1 MRGFRSGTFQRDSVP
16 KVLRHFSPRSAV
28 GSLQEIELKPL
39 RDAGKRLLLLDVDN
53 TLLPWREEE
62 IPQATMDWIAEA
74 KALGFDLC
82 LVSNTR
88 NPARLERLAAKLGAD
103 TVRDK
108 FKPSRKMFTIA
119 LDRYEATPDE
129 ALTIGDQL
137 LTDVLGANRSGIDAV
152 WIRPMAAREF
162 VGTRLFSRRVERLLG
177 VFLYRHFSGEAAT
190 PGLFSHNIIQH
201 MVRFAL
207 VGGLSTVIDA
217 GLHGV
222 LMLAPIVN
230 GKTVAD
236 IVGHMLLGDGAWT
249 AKQVS
254 DAAFAPLKVPTTSLA
269 ILNSY
274 YWNRKWTFS
283 VEGGVPHGPMIA
295 RFFAVALT
303 GLVLTVLV
311 GAYVKRLLHLPVE
324 ASWGGATLVAT
335 VVVFFWNFFAQRYF
349 TFRGHGR

>member
-1 MRGFRSGTFQRDSVP
+1 MRGFRSGTFERESVP
-16 KVLRHFSPRSAV
+16 RVLRAFSPKSAV
-28 GSLQEIELKPL
+28 ESIQEIELRAL
-39 RDAGKRLLLLDVDN
+39 REQGKRLLLLDVDN

-62 IPQATMDWIAEA
+62 IPPATMEWVAEA

-88 NPARLERLAAKLGAD
+88 NPERLARLAEKLGAD

-108 FKPSRKMFTIA
+108 FKPSRRMFTIA
-119 LDRYEATPDE
+119 LERYQASQDE

-137 LTDVLGANRSGIDAV
+137 LTDILGANRSGIDAIWV
-152 WIRPMAAREF
+152 RPMAKREF
-162 VGTRLFSRRVERLLG
+162 VGTRIVSRRVERMIG
-177 VFLYRHFSGEAAT
+177 TFLYRHFSGDAAT
-190 PGLFSHNIIQH
+190 PGLFSHSIIQH
-201 MVRFAL
+201 MIRFAL
-207 VGGLSTVIDA
+207 VGGLSTIIDA
-217 GLHGV
+217 GLHGM
-222 LMLAPIVN
+222 LMLAPLLD
-230 GKTVAD
+230 GKSVAD
-236 IVGHMLLGDGAWT
+236 SVGHAMLGDGNWS

-254 DAAFAPLKVPTTSLA
+254 DAAFGPLKVPTTALA

-274 YWNRKWTFS
+274 YWNRKWTFA
-283 VEGGVPHGPMIA
+283 VEGEVPHGPMIA
-295 RFFAVALT
+295 RFFAVALV
-303 GLVLTVLV
+303 GLVLSVVV